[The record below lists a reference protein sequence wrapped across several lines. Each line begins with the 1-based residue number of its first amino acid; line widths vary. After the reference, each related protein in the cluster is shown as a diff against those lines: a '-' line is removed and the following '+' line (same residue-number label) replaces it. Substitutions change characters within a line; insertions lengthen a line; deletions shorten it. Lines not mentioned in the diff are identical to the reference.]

1 MVDTLVPAD
10 PAWQAAAAAVLLAG
24 AAAIWLTWRR
34 RQLARTLAVIVAVQA
49 LCLVGVAFVR
59 APQYEARYPAR
70 ELAGRLAA
78 HVPPGEPLFSLLG
91 DYDFL
96 IAFYLDRPITPLA
109 SSSDLLKPL
118 RTASRLV
125 LVDQG
130 DREVLGAR
138 GVQVLAEGRLGPKR
152 IVLVRVDQRGG

>member
-1 MVDTLVPAD
+1 
-10 PAWQAAAAAVLLAG
+10 
-24 AAAIWLTWRR
+24 
-34 RQLARTLAVIVAVQA
+34 
-49 LCLVGVAFVR
+49 
-59 APQYEARYPAR
+59 
-70 ELAGRLAA
+70 
-78 HVPPGEPLFSLLG
+78 VPPGEPLFSLLG

-109 SSSDLLKPL
+109 SSSELLAPL

-138 GVQVLAEGRLGPKR
+138 GVAVLAEGHLGPKR
-152 IVLVRVDQRGG
+152 IVLVGVDRRPG